1 MEEKIIQIISI
12 IIHIMILF
20 ILKVEPHI
28 LSDKG
33 NTEIKIKGYGFANK
47 KV

>member
-1 MEEKIIQIISI
+1 
-12 IIHIMILF
+12 MILF

>member
-1 MEEKIIQIISI
+1 
-12 IIHIMILF
+12 MILF
-20 ILKVEPHI
+20 ILRVEPPI

-47 KV
+47 KVWKLFLEI